1 MSAIARNTAK
11 GNQFEALEGGR
22 DVAVELSTSA
32 PVASSASSS
41 ATISCGVKANIAAA
55 VDCFDNTTESVRC
68 NVRFGE
74 MPVLLREVFTM
85 WTSDW
90 LMQHKEDEL
99 FAQCKKPHEKLENDR
114 KKTRQ
119 DRRIA
124 FISRCLV
131 EIADVMVTMQ
141 KVLPNTRKN
150 PELMRFADS
159 PLLVF
164 KEVKRIPTENY
175 RIYDVD
181 FIKVYAVL
189 QNRVWSYT
197 KGCMNGFIKSL
208 PQGQQAKTTKIIMS
222 LRDRMQEIRDGLYD
236 QLDEMDQLRL
246 EEREARIVEKEMF
259 FEKRAEDIRKR
270 AIAKKADDREETERQ
285 LRGNWAQ
292 SSGPV
297 SKHSAH
303 QDEIRMKQ
311 EKRAKEKAVK
321 AKKAEDAKKAS
332 AQVEDA

>member
-1 MSAIARNTAK
+1 MSAIARNTA
-11 GNQFEALEGGR
+11 GENQFEVLGEGR

-41 ATISCGVKANIAAA
+41 TPVSSRVKADIAAA
-55 VDCFDNTTESVRC
+55 VDCFDNTTKKVKC
-68 NVRFGE
+68 NVHFGE
-74 MPVLLREVFTM
+74 MRVLLREVFTM
-85 WTSDW
+85 WSSDW
-90 LMQHKEDEL
+90 LMQHMEDEL

-114 KKTRQ
+114 KKARQ

-124 FISRCLV
+124 FISRCLA

-141 KVLPNTRKN
+141 KVLPNAQ
-150 PELMRFADS
+150 LMQFADS

-181 FIKVYAVL
+181 FIKVYTVL
-189 QNRVWSYT
+189 QNRVRTYT
-197 KGCMNGFIKSL
+197 KGCMKKFIKSL
-208 PQGQQAKTTKIIMS
+208 PQSQQAKTIKIIES
-222 LRDRMQEIRDGLYD
+222 LRDRMQGINDGLCD
-236 QLDEMDQLRL
+236 QLDEMNQLRI
-246 EEREARIVEKEMF
+246 EERKARIAEKEMF
-259 FEKRAEDIRKR
+259 FAKKAEDIKKR
-270 AIAKKADDREETERQ
+270 ALAKKEENREEIERQ
-285 LRGNWAQ
+285 LRGNWVQ
-292 SSGPV
+292 SSGPA

-321 AKKAEDAKKAS
+321 AKKADDAKKAQKAS
-332 AQVEDA
+332 AQVENA